1 MKTIDH
7 SKDNRVEPSQFELNG
22 ITDDAGD
29 IDVRIFKMISD
40 TFSQFIVGKGH
51 SYTPNKLEFRA
62 SSVAKCSRKIL
73 LSKDVKNYLN
83 EEEIKLLPIVDE
95 ELKNKHDV
103 RITFGAS
110 TAGQLIHEAL
120 QEVLESKMHSME
132 EEVTY
137 KINDVTLIGHYD
149 LLVEDELSGDMIVID
164 IKTTSARR
172 EYLPNRSHLSQLMA
186 YQGMLKGIRGAI
198 LYVNRNN
205 FDFTYYPQEFSK
217 EKFSDIIKKIVT
229 MASAE
234 RKKELPPPIPEYPE
248 ECANYSFKC
257 EYYNY
262 CFPEDI
268 GFSIIEDE

>member
-1 MKTIDH
+1 MKRIDID
-7 SKDNRVEPSQFELNG
+7 KDKEREPTQFELNG
-22 ITDDAGD
+22 ITDNAED
-29 IDVRIFKMISD
+29 IDIRTFKMISD
-40 TFSQFIVGKGH
+40 TFSQFTDGKGH
-51 SYTPNKLEFRA
+51 SYIPNKLEFRA

-73 LSKDVKNYLN
+73 LQKVPKNYLSD
-83 EEEIKLLPIVDE
+83 EEIL
-95 ELKNKHDV
+95 ELQITEKILNKHDV
-103 RITFGAS
+103 KIAFGAS
-110 TAGQLIHEAL
+110 IAGQLIHEAL

-137 KINDVTLIGHYD
+137 IINDVTLIGHYD
-149 LLVEDELSGDMIVID
+149 LLVVDELTGDQIVID
-164 IKTTSARR
+164 IKTTSAKRM
-172 EYLPNRSHLSQLMA
+172 YLPNQSHLTQLMA

-217 EKFSDIIKKIVT
+217 EKFSEIIKKIVT
-229 MASAE
+229 LASAE
-234 RKKELPPPIPEYPE
+234 RNKKLPPPIPEYPE

-268 GFSIIEDE
+268 GFSIVEDE